1 MMTFLVIIF
10 AVSVVVFIAK
20 LVVVLSVKQ
29 LQNQIENNMLAADIV
44 VNSQKVPKDWIL
56 KAENNLVSKTLNF
69 IGISYNP
76 KKFLLKK
83 ISSLILFFEK
93 SNVYENQ
100 ETKLETLKLLNEH
113 KEAWVQMDWPELSL
127 KI

>member
-1 MMTFLVIIF
+1 
-10 AVSVVVFIAK
+10 
-20 LVVVLSVKQ
+20 
-29 LQNQIENNMLAADIV
+29 
-44 VNSQKVPKDWIL
+44 VPKDWIL